1 MWREQFPICQKD
13 DQTEQPT
20 SYNYARVE
28 LSAATSRT
36 IAEQQKFSASLK
48 MLRAGRAEHVKS
60 RSAQSVQHGRRA
72 ARRVL
77 SWSVHLRAG
86 KTPRFRT
93 IQVHGLIRPI
103 TADSIHS
110 PGDFAGVPQP

>member
-1 MWREQFPICQKD
+1 MWREQFPMCQKD

-93 IQVHGLIRPI
+93 IQVCSENFRSALRTCPS
-103 TADSIHS
+103 AR
-110 PGDFAGVPQP
+110 